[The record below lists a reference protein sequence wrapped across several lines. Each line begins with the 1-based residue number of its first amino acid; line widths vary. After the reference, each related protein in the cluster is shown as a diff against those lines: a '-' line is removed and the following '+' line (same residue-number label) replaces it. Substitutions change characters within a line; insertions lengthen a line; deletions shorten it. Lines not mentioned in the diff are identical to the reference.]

1 MKRPSSQRM
10 ALVAAAALIVGAGGL
25 FTATRVDA
33 WGSTG
38 HRFVGVAAMRALPD
52 ELPAFLREPGAA
64 AEVGELSREPD
75 RSKGAG
81 QPHDRERDTA
91 HFVDLDDDGHVMNAR
106 GPTLSELPELKSEY
120 DAQLLAAGIEV
131 NDAGYL
137 PYAIMDGYQQLA
149 RDFATWRVLNA
160 AEAREQDAGKRA
172 WYREDRL
179 RREALILRDIGFLS
193 HYIGDGAQ
201 PHHMSIHYNGWGDHP
216 NPEGF
221 TNSRQTHG
229 AFEGAFI
236 RRNMRLDAVEAA
248 MPAPNLDGFEMRAR
262 MATYLNATLAEVV
275 PFYRLEKTGAF
286 AANAEASVLA
296 PGAAF
301 ANARLAAGAAELRDL
316 ITLAWRAAGEQS
328 TGWPAIKVAEVEA
341 GTADPWLAM
350 IGED

>member
-1 MKRPSSQRM
+1 MKRL
-10 ALVAAAALIVGAGGL
+10 ALIAIAALIVGAGGV

-33 WGSTG
+33 WGATG
-38 HRFVGVAAMRALPD
+38 HRTIGVAAMRGLPD
-52 ELPAFLREPGAA
+52 ELPAFLREPGAV

-75 RSKGAG
+75 RTKGAG

-91 HFVDLDDDGHVMNAR
+91 HFVDLDDNGHVMNER
-106 GPTLSELPELKSEY
+106 GPTLSELPTLKSEY

-149 RDFATWRVLNA
+149 RDFATWRVLDA
-160 AEAREQDAGKRA
+160 AEARELDPAKRA

-179 RREALILRDIGFLS
+179 RREALILRDIGYLS
-193 HYIGDGAQ
+193 HFVGDGSQ
-201 PHHMSIHYNGWGDHP
+201 PHHMSIHYNGWGDYP

-221 TNSRQTHG
+221 TNARSTHG
-229 AFEGAFI
+229 AFEGGFI
-236 RRNMRLDAVEAA
+236 RRNARLDAVEAV
-248 MPAPNLDGFEMRAR
+248 MPAPNLDGFDLRAR
-262 MATYLNATLAEVV
+262 TATYLTATLAEVI

-286 AANAEASVLA
+286 AADAESAVVA
-296 PGAAF
+296 PGAEF
-301 ANARLAAGAAELRDL
+301 ATARLAAGAAELRDL
-316 ITLAWRAAGEQS
+316 ITLAWRDAGTQS
-328 TGWPAIKVAEVEA
+328 IGWPAVKVAEVEA

>member
-1 MKRPSSQRM
+1 MKRL
-10 ALVAAAALIVGAGGL
+10 ALAASVMVLAGAVALGSA
-25 FTATRVDA
+25 TAVDA

-38 HRFVGVAAMRALPD
+38 HRTIGVAAVRALPD
-52 ELPAFLREPGAA
+52 ELPAFLRTPGAA

-75 RSKGAG
+75 RTKGAG

-91 HFVDLDDDGHVMNAR
+91 HFVDLDDDGHVINAR

-120 DAQLLAAGIEV
+120 DAQLLAVGIEV

-160 AEAREQDAGKRA
+160 AEARELDPAKRA

-179 RREALILRDIGFLS
+179 RREALILRDMGYLS
-193 HYIGDGAQ
+193 HYVGDGSQ
-201 PHHMSIHYNGWGDHP
+201 PHHLSIHYNGWGDYP

-221 TNSRQTHG
+221 TNARSTHG
-229 AFEGAFI
+229 AFEGGFV
-236 RRNMRLDAVEAA
+236 RRNVRLDAVEAA
-248 MPAPNLDGFEMRAR
+248 MPAANLDGFDLRAR
-262 MATYLNATLAEVV
+262 VATYLNGTLSQLV

-286 AANAEASVLA
+286 AAD
-296 PGAAF
+296 
-301 ANARLAAGAAELRDL
+301 AAGEPLVSGVAFTDARIAAAAAELRDL
-316 ITLAWRAAGEQS
+316 TILAWRDAGRQS
-328 TGWPAIKVAEVEA
+328 IGWPSVKVADVEA

>member
-1 MKRPSSQRM
+1 MKRPSFKRLGLF
-10 ALVAAAALIVGAGGL
+10 AVAALIVGAGGV
-25 FTATRVDA
+25 FTATQVDA
-33 WGSTG
+33 WGATG
-38 HRFVGVAAMRALPD
+38 HRTIGVAAMRGLSD
-52 ELPAFLREPGAA
+52 ELPAFLRTPGAV
-64 AEVGELSREPD
+64 AEIGELSREPD
-75 RSKGAG
+75 RTKGAG

-91 HFVDLDDDGHVMNAR
+91 HFVDLDDNGHVMNER

-137 PYAIMDGYQQLA
+137 PYAIMDGFQQLA

-160 AEAREQDAGKRA
+160 AEARELDPGKRA

-179 RREALILRDIGFLS
+179 RREALILRDIGYLS
-193 HYIGDGAQ
+193 HYIGDGSQ
-201 PHHMSIHYNGWGDHP
+201 PHHMSIHYNGWGDYP

-221 TNSRQTHG
+221 TNARSTHG
-229 AFEGAFI
+229 AFEGGFI
-236 RRNMRLDAVEAA
+236 RRNARLDAVEAA

-262 MATYLNATLAEVV
+262 MATYLNATLAEVI

-286 AANAEASVLA
+286 AADAEGAVLA
-296 PGAAF
+296 TGAEF
-301 ANARLAAGAAELRDL
+301 ATARLAAGAAELRDL

-328 TGWPAIKVAEVEA
+328 IGWPAVKVAEVEA

>member
-1 MKRPSSQRM
+1 MKRL
-10 ALVAAAALIVGAGGL
+10 ALVACAALIVALGVGV
-25 FTATRVDA
+25 TATQVSA
-33 WGSTG
+33 WGATG
-38 HRFVGVAAMRALPD
+38 HRLIGVAAMRALPD
-52 ELPAFLREPGAA
+52 ELPAFLRTPGAV

-75 RSKGAG
+75 RTKGAG

-91 HFVDLDDDGHVMNAR
+91 HFVDLDDDGHVMTAA
-106 GPTLSELPELKSEY
+106 GPTLAELPELKSEY
-120 DAQLLAAGIEV
+120 DALLLSAGIEV

-137 PYAIMDGYQQLA
+137 PYAIMDGFQQLA

-160 AEAREQDAGKRA
+160 AEARETDPARRA
-172 WYREDRL
+172 WYREDRA
-179 RREALILRDIGFLS
+179 RREALILRDIGYLS

-201 PHHMSIHYNGWGDHP
+201 PHHLSIHYNGWGDHP

-248 MPAPNLDGFEMRAR
+248 MPQPNLDGFELRGR
-262 MATYLNATLAEVV
+262 TATYLTATLSQVV

-286 AANAEASVLA
+286 AADAD
-296 PGAAF
+296 GAALASGAEF
-301 ANARLAAGAAELRDL
+301 ATIRLAAGAGELRDL

-328 TGWPAIKVAEVEA
+328 IGWPAVKVAEVEA
-341 GTADPWLAM
+341 GAADPWLAM